1 MKDYVEKE
9 HNTLD
14 KYWWNI
20 YWEVCRNNGMKI
32 KTEVT
37 FQEKKNPITEVKS
50 EVTFCVNDPGRKVS
64 NLIKFLKHHNY
75 TQKIPRELLWYM
87 NPIEA

>member
-14 KYWWNI
+14 KYWWNT
-20 YWEVCRNNGMKI
+20 YWEVCRKNGIKI

-37 FQEKKNPITEVKS
+37 FQEKKSHNRGQIRGNFLCEWSRKKS
-50 EVTFCVNDPGRKVS
+50 FKSYQVS
-64 NLIKFLKHHNY
+64 KASQLYPKKA
-75 TQKIPRELLWYM
+75 Q
-87 NPIEA
+87 EA

>member
-20 YWEVCRNNGMKI
+20 YWEVCRNNEKLL
-32 KTEVT
+32 T
-37 FQEKKNPITEVKS
+37 F
-50 EVTFCVNDPGRKVS
+50 
-64 NLIKFLKHHNY
+64 
-75 TQKIPRELLWYM
+75 
-87 NPIEA
+87 

>member
-20 YWEVCRNNGMKI
+20 YWEVCRKIGIKI

-37 FQEKKNPITEVKS
+37 FQEKKSHNRGQIRG
-50 EVTFCVNDPGRKVS
+50 N
-64 NLIKFLKHHNY
+64 FLC
-75 TQKIPRELLWYM
+75 E
-87 NPIEA
+87 